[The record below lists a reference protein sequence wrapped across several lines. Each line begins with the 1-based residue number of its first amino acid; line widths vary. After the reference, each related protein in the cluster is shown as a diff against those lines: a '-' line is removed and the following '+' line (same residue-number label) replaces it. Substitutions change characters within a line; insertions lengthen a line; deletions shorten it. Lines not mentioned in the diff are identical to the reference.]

1 MNDTQIHDLKRLM
14 ELHENGTLNKFEY
27 ETQKNRIL
35 GIKRKDNRPL
45 LLGILVFFV
54 LFWYFLTLLS
64 YVENSYYS
72 TSNSKKESI
81 SDDTLKQ
88 EKIDSNLN
96 IETEV
101 ATNPIV
107 INILKACLEANID
120 PSQVKNIKKET
131 DWINGQRISFYY
143 KGNTF
148 VVYLYENGEVAS
160 INRNDFKIY
169 EQGYEALNVDD
180 FILGSTVDVKAKAVE
195 NVKSF
200 LKYPRTASFSTFN
213 WRMYKII

>member
-45 LLGILVFFV
+45 LLVILVFFV

-64 YVENSYYS
+64 YVEN
-72 TSNSKKESI
+72 ESI

-88 EKIDSNLN
+88 EKFDSNLN